1 MFAKTILQTLIPSS
15 WSIGLLAAGL
25 VVPLIWIV
33 YAKFLHPLSK
43 VPGPFLASVT
53 PFVQLYHGLKG
64 DRHLWIYQ
72 LHQRYGPHVRLAPNF
87 VSVNTVEGMHKI
99 YGHGNR
105 FRKADF
111 YNAFPAIAG
120 VYNTHN
126 AIDKFVHGR
135 KRRVL
140 SQAFSDHALKGM
152 EDVMLLHV
160 RQLCSILGRDR
171 PGSQPTNAKDG
182 STFNMANWFG
192 YLTYDVMGE
201 LCFGKSFDMLI
212 DGAKRRMVHLVDRA
226 AYRHYVCGLWMPL
239 HRWHLDQIF
248 IRRLTNDR
256 WKFIMESRQEANQR
270 AKERTAIG
278 QDAKKDFF
286 YYLLNARDPETGK
299 GLATQELWGEANV
312 LMIAGSD
319 TTSTSLAAAI
329 FYLVRNPHAL
339 GKLKNEIRSHFSDV
353 EEIVT
358 GAELNK
364 LIYLKA
370 CIDEAMRLA
379 PAVPGSIPREA
390 SDPVVTVDGLTIPEG
405 TGCGT
410 PPYTIHRTPAY
421 YREPLAYLPERW
433 IEGSICKAA
442 DSAWTVSKE
451 EVEIARKAFCP
462 FSIGPRGCIG
472 KSMALMEMRLTLA
485 RVLYLFDFELADSA
499 GEDET
504 GHFKMVDHFVVS
516 KSGPKVIVRKR
527 Q

>member
-1 MFAKTILQTLIPSS
+1 MLQLLLPRS
-15 WSIGLLAAGL
+15 WPAALLAAGIIL
-25 VVPLIWIV
+25 SFVWIA
-33 YAKFLHPLSK
+33 YYKFIHPLSR

-53 PFVQLYHGLKG
+53 PLVQLYHGLKG
-64 DRHLWIYQ
+64 DRHLWIYE
-72 LHQRYGPHVRLAPNF
+72 LHQRYGDHVRLAPNF
-87 VSVNTVEGMHKI
+87 VSINNVEGLHKI
-99 YGHGNR
+99 YGHGNK

-111 YNAFPAIAG
+111 YNGFLAIPG

-126 AIDKFVHGR
+126 AIDKVVHGR

-140 SQAFSDHALKGM
+140 SQAFSDTALKGM

-160 RQLCSILGRDR
+160 RQLCSILGRER
-171 PGSQPTNAKDG
+171 PSSQSGDKDG
-182 STFNMANWFG
+182 ATFNMANWFG

-212 DGAKRRMVHLVDRA
+212 DGAKRKMIHLVDRA

-248 IRRLTNDR
+248 IRRLTKDR
-256 WKFIMESRQEANQR
+256 WNFIMESRQEANIR
-270 AKERTAIG
+270 ARERTSLG

-319 TTSTSLAAAI
+319 TTSTSLSAAI

-339 GKLKNEIRSHFSDV
+339 EKLKNEVRSHFSDV

-358 GAELNK
+358 GSELNQ
-364 LIYLKA
+364 LTYLKA

-390 SDPVVTVDGLTIPEG
+390 SDPVVTVNGLVLPEG

-410 PPYTIHRTPAY
+410 PPYCIHRRPDY
-421 YREPLAYLPERW
+421 YREPLSYLPDRW
-433 IEGSICKAA
+433 IEGSTCKTA
-442 DSAWTVSKE
+442 DAAWTVTRE
-451 EVEIARKAFCP
+451 EVELARKAFCP

-472 KSMALMEMRLTLA
+472 KSMALMEMRVTLA
-485 RVLYLFDFELADSA
+485 RLMYLFDFELADA
-499 GEDET
+499 TGEDEN

-516 KSGPKVIVRKR
+516 KTGPNVIVRRK
-527 Q
+527 QA

>member
-1 MFAKTILQTLIPSS
+1 MVAKTMIHNLVAGS
-15 WSIGLLAAGL
+15 WSTGLLAISTVL
-25 VVPLIWIV
+25 PFIWIA
-33 YAKFLHPLSK
+33 YAKFFHPLSK
-43 VPGPFLASVT
+43 VPGPFLAAIT

-64 DRHLWIYQ
+64 DRHLWIYE
-72 LHQRYGPHVRLAPNF
+72 LHQQYGPHVRLAPNF
-87 VSVNTVEGMHKI
+87 VSINTVEGLHKI

-111 YNAFPAIAG
+111 YNAFPAIKG

-126 AIDKFVHGR
+126 AIDKLVHGR

-140 SQAFSDHALKGM
+140 SQAFSDTALKGM

-160 RQLCSILGRDR
+160 RQLCSILGREA
-171 PGSQPTNAKDG
+171 PGSRPIGGKDG
-182 STFNMANWFG
+182 ATFNMANWFG

-239 HRWHLDQIF
+239 DRWHLDQIF

-256 WKFIMESRQEANQR
+256 WNFIMESRQEVNKR
-270 AKERTAIG
+270 AQERSLLG
-278 QDAKKDFF
+278 KDAKKDFF

-319 TTSTSLAAAI
+319 TTSTSLSAAI
-329 FYLVRNPHAL
+329 FYLVRNPDAL
-339 GKLKNEIRSHFSDV
+339 EKLKNEVRSHFSDV
-353 EEIVT
+353 EEIIT
-358 GAELNK
+358 GSELNQ
-364 LIYLKA
+364 LTYLKA

-390 SDPVVTVDGLTIPEG
+390 SDPVVTVDGLALPEG

-410 PPYTIHRTPAY
+410 PPYCIHRRPDY
-421 YREPLAYLPERW
+421 YREPLSYLPDRW
-433 IEGSICKAA
+433 IEGSICKTA
-442 DSAWTVSKE
+442 DSAWTVTRD

-472 KSMALMEMRLTLA
+472 KSMALMEMRVTLA
-485 RVLYLFDFELADSA
+485 RIMYLFDFELGDST

-504 GHFKMVDHFVVS
+504 GHFQMVDHFVVS
-516 KSGPKVIVRKR
+516 KTGPNVIVRRR